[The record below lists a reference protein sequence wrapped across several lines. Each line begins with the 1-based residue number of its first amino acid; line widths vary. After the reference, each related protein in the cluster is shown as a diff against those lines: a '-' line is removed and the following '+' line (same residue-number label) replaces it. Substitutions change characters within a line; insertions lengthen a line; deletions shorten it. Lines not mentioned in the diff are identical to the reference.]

1 MNWRRLSLVPYRVRL
16 LLRATFVFLMVA
28 TVGLALSVLQQ
39 EKQLSY
45 KNYQIN
51 FQKTREQIA
60 ATLRHPSGQLALLNP
75 AAGGGAALHPLLLPF
90 AALDFDDLQKVQQA
104 VAMSGCL
111 AQYGDNG
118 SLCVGIGNN
127 PWAGDINKAPGPP
140 RHRQGCAARPGIR
153 VDRTVRGKYGT
164 ANATLAFWRHARP
177 ADRLHCG
184 RCGTRQGASG
194 KRFSRLDLAE
204 PAL

>member
-16 LLRATFVFLMVA
+16 LLRATFLFLIVA

-75 AAGGGAALHPLLLPF
+75 AAGGGATLHPLLLPF
-90 AALDFDDLQKVQQA
+90 AALDFDDLQKVQ
-104 VAMSGCL
+104 
-111 AQYGDNG
+111 
-118 SLCVGIGNN
+118 
-127 PWAGDINKAPGPP
+127 
-140 RHRQGCAARPGIR
+140 
-153 VDRTVRGKYGT
+153 
-164 ANATLAFWRHARP
+164 
-177 ADRLHCG
+177 
-184 RCGTRQGASG
+184 
-194 KRFSRLDLAE
+194 
-204 PAL
+204 

>member
-16 LLRATFVFLMVA
+16 LLRATFLFLIVA

-75 AAGGGAALHPLLLPF
+75 ATSGGATLHPLLLPF

-127 PWAGDINKAPGPP
+127 PWAGGFIYVAGTFDSALLVPHVRGDQRCSIRPTASPS
-140 RHRQGCAARPGIR
+140 RLRCAARCTSGSHR
-153 VDRTVRGKYGT
+153 SRKVRNRK
-164 ANATLAFWRHARP
+164 RHARV
-177 ADRLHCG
+177 
-184 RCGTRQGASG
+184 
-194 KRFSRLDLAE
+194 LA
-204 PAL
+204 ACAAG